1 MSLTNHHKLFFTSF
15 LFFFIFFYKDL
26 CAAKPEIQLA
36 NLYSKNINLDEFLV
50 SEKLDGV
57 RGYFDGEKFI
67 SRQGNVIKA
76 PRWFTENFPHEVL
89 DGELWIGRGKF
100 ELVSKIIR
108 QESPDDRLWEDVHF
122 MIFDLPKSS
131 EVFSKRYE
139 IMQQLVAK
147 ADSKYLKVINQFEI
161 KDHETLEKLLKSTVK
176 NGGEG
181 LMLHKKT
188 ALYKAERNDDLLKLK
203 TFEDAEGKVIAHI
216 AGKGKYAGK
225 LGALLIEIET
235 ENHQKIHFKIGGGF
249 SDQQRKNPPAIGSVI
264 TYKFFGKTKNG
275 TPRFASFLRERIE

>member
-1 MSLTNHHKLFFTSF
+1 MLSTNHHRIFLTSF
-15 LFFFIFFYKDL
+15 LFFCTLFCTDL
-26 CAAKPEIQLA
+26 YAAKPAIQLA
-36 NLYSKNINLDEFLV
+36 NLYSNDINLDEFLV

-67 SRQGNVIKA
+67 SRQGNIIKA
-76 PRWFTENFPHEVL
+76 PKWFTKNFPQEVL
-89 DGELWIGRGKF
+89 DGELWIGREKF

-108 QESPDDRLWEDVHF
+108 HESADDKLWQDVHF

-139 IMQQLVAK
+139 IMKQLVAK
-147 ADSKYLKVINQFEI
+147 ADSKYLQVINQFEVR
-161 KDHETLEKLLKSTVK
+161 DHETLEKLLKSTVK

-181 LMLHKKT
+181 LMLHRKN

-203 TFEDAEGKVIAHI
+203 TFEDAEGIVIAHV

-225 LGALLIEIET
+225 LGALLIEIT
-235 ENHQKIHFKIGGGF
+235 NKNHQKIHFKIGGGF
-249 SDQQRKNPPAIGSVI
+249 SDEQRKNPPAIGSQI

-275 TPRFASFLRERIE
+275 TPRFASFLRERTY